1 MTQER
6 KRIRAELQALI
17 EIETDL
23 AKWVAMK
30 EFLEALDDVDDFE
43 EASGGELVPRGPS
56 ATELVEKPERLPT
69 DDDHN
74 TAERFSDNPI
84 DCIFDP
90 PALTTERLRKLAVLV
105 GAQDAVDAVDRG
117 DIDAA
122 KSILAQLGHYGASVP
137 LPPGL

>member
-17 EIETDL
+17 EAETDP
-23 AKWVAMK
+23 AKWIAMK
-30 EFLEALDDVDDFE
+30 DFLEALDDVDDFE
-43 EASGGELVPRGPS
+43 RPNGGEPVPPGPA

-69 DDDHN
+69 DDGDS
-74 TAERFSDNPI
+74 TPERFSDNPI
-84 DCIFDP
+84 DRIFDP
-90 PALTTERLRKLAVLV
+90 PALTTEQLRKLAVLV